1 MVKWLIIF
9 VKVNC
14 LALNFQGLE
23 KEHFQSQGILF
34 NYIASSS
41 STSFSLMF
49 TIISRRNISEIRGN
63 HLQIKYPR
71 SMGRWPKEPATSF
84 THWRGL
90 GNTPSSHPFPR
101 CYYSPNIH
109 THSLFIS
116 PSLLLRLDSV
126 PLMTSSHHLYLHFI
140 SWNWPFFLGRNTV
153 PPTSTPYLLQSW
165 RIFWTKYLNIKEELL
180 SHVKLLSLF
189 PNWQQIQNEH

>member
-1 MVKWLIIF
+1 MVKWLIIL

-90 GNTPSSHPFPR
+90 GNTPPSHPIPQM
-101 CYYSPNIH
+101 
-109 THSLFIS
+109 
-116 PSLLLRLDSV
+116 LLLTWHPHTLF
-126 PLMTSSHHLYLHFI
+126 SSHHLYLHFI
-140 SWNWPFFLGRNTV
+140 SWNWPFFLGRNTI

-165 RIFWTKYLNIKEELL
+165 RIFWTKYLNIKEELF